1 MYYEM
6 LMTYA
11 YRTSH
16 KCVIKSISD
25 KSVHAIQFSVV
36 WCLLKIIFYTLV
48 DMCIMSALVWLFG
61 ASLFV
66 DYKGILK
73 TGIIAGIL
81 IRESISISKL
91 PEPSEDKNSF

>member
-1 MYYEM
+1 M
-6 LMTYA
+6 
-11 YRTSH
+11 
-16 KCVIKSISD
+16 I
-25 KSVHAIQFSVV
+25 
-36 WCLLKIIFYTLV
+36 V
-48 DMCIMSALVWLFG
+48 DMCLMCALVWLFG

-81 IRESISISKL
+81 IRESISLSKL